1 MILNSSI
8 NLFEE
13 ALKLNFS
20 FWVETLRKEKRL
32 ILICLGIFVLFLIL
46 GILAGI
52 YFGDMIS
59 KYVDMYLKKMFQQI
73 LKNVDNKFELFLAI
87 LKNNMRVYLILIVAG
102 TLTFGL
108 VSLFVLMSNGVIVG
122 AVAALSAKHTS
133 VGKTLL
139 LLLPHGVIEIFAF
152 LIGSVASVIFLE
164 NLVLEKK
171 KEDFKI
177 VFKRFCILSILGAV
191 LVVVAAFIEAYV
203 TSSFAM

>member
-177 VFKRFCILSILGAV
+177 VFKRFCILSIL

>member
-1 MILNSSI
+1 MILNSFY
-8 NLFEE
+8 NLIKE
-13 ALKLNFS
+13 ALKLGVS
-20 FWVETLRKEKRL
+20 FFTEIFKKEKRL

-52 YFGDMIS
+52 YFGDMIN

-108 VSLFVLMSNGVIVG
+108 VSLFVLVSNGVIVG

-152 LIGSVASVIFLE
+152 LIGAVASALFLE
-164 NLVLEKK
+164 NLILEKK
-171 KEDFKI
+171 KEDFKT
-177 VFKRFCILSILGAV
+177 VFKRFCILSLFGAV
-191 LVVVAAFIEAYV
+191 LVAIAAFIEAYV
-203 TSSFAM
+203 TSSFAR

>member
-152 LIGSVASVIFLE
+152 LIGAVASAIFLE
-164 NLVLEKK
+164 NLILEKK

-203 TSSFAM
+203 TSSFAR

>member
-108 VSLFVLMSNGVIVG
+108 VSLFVLMLNGVIVG

>member
-152 LIGSVASVIFLE
+152 LIGSGASAIFLE

-203 TSSFAM
+203 TSSFAR

>member
-1 MILNSSI
+1 MILNSST

-13 ALKLNFS
+13 ALKLSFNFL
-20 FWVETLRKEKRL
+20 VETLRKEKRL

-108 VSLFVLMSNGVIVG
+108 VSLFVLVSNGVIVG

-139 LLLPHGVIEIFAF
+139 LLLPHGVVEISAF
-152 LIGSVASVIFLE
+152 LIGAVASALFLE
-164 NLVLEKK
+164 NLILEKK
-171 KEDFKI
+171 KEDTKI
-177 VFKRFCILSILGAV
+177 VFKRFCVLSLLGAI

-203 TSSFAM
+203 TSSFAR